1 MLRSIPPF
9 KYEPLGNLQKLAI
22 ELVPLKPNRS
32 EIMIRQGEDCENAYF
47 VPQTKGQPQ
56 ACWMRVLREV
66 TLAAGERGR
75 GARERRR
82 LLEIGNI
89 YSPGFF
95 GTPYTPGNK
104 VVADATYIRSD
115 LVGGGVDGTMY
126 SIPWTLL
133 YTCVSIKCIEAAN
146 ALVGEVTINYYH
158 I

>member
-1 MLRSIPPF
+1 
-9 KYEPLGNLQKLAI
+9 
-22 ELVPLKPNRS
+22 
-32 EIMIRQGEDCENAYF
+32 
-47 VPQTKGQPQ
+47 
-56 ACWMRVLREV
+56 MRVLREV

-158 I
+158 IWDSIPKIEHGECPRRGGHDQLLPYMGQYS